1 MGDSNLTSRTIT
13 GGVMII
19 LGLVLMI
26 TAFFTSLFILVYGLI
41 ALVLGLFIFFNKKE
55 DDIEVIKTEK
65 KSKIST
71 YLNKRNSNERGKR
84 KK

>member
-1 MGDSNLTSRTIT
+1 
-13 GGVMII
+13 
-19 LGLVLMI
+19 MI